1 MKKII
6 SMLLA
11 LTMLMTAVCALAEE
25 TNLESAQAPEAE
37 AAEPLQEGETEI
49 IKEDQFVLL
58 EDFGVTLP
66 QLPDLPTEMREKA
79 YGEGSTDMVSVNG
92 TMNIVKTQENLVFIM
107 DMPKGYTCLTQ
118 DFEASMFGFIRI
130 KDPDALIDSMIEDGI
145 HLLFINDLD
154 NSWMGL
160 STLGSDAISTR
171 VGNLNTMTKDRITS
185 YAEVFAASESI
196 VFNDLVEAGST
207 TWMRF
212 NDNILI
218 TVAGGQYIM
227 MRSLDKDVPETVL
240 ESMTELLSH
249 LIIFA

>member
-6 SMLLA
+6 SIALALMMLL
-11 LTMLMTAVCALAEE
+11 TAICALAEE
-25 TNLESAQAPEAE
+25 TNVESAGVSETE
-37 AAEPLQEGETEI
+37 AAEPLQEGKTDEV
-49 IKEDQFVLL
+49 KEEQFVIL
-58 EDFGVTLP
+58 EDVGVTLP
-66 QLPDLPTEMREKA
+66 QSRSLPIEMRERA

-92 TMNIVKTQENLVFIM
+92 SMNIVKTQENLVFIM
-107 DMPKGYTCLTQ
+107 DVPKGYTCLTQ

-130 KDPDALIDSMIEDGI
+130 KDPDGLIKDMIEDKI

-154 NSWMGL
+154 NTWIGI
-160 STLGSDAISTR
+160 STIGYDSISTR
-171 VGNLNTMTKDRITS
+171 VGNLNTLTKDRINS
-185 YAEVFAASESI
+185 YAEVFAATESI
-196 VFNDLVEAGST
+196 AFNDLVEAGST

-227 MRSLDKDVPETVL
+227 MKAYGSDLPDTLL
-240 ESMTELLSH
+240 EDMAELLSN